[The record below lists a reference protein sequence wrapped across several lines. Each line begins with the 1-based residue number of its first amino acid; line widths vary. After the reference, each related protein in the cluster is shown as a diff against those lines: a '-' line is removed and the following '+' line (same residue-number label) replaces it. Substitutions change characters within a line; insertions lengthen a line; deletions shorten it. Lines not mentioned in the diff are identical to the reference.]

1 MTGNELGGGI
11 MTRKTKELREFEP
24 ILAKNGFRLART
36 NGSHFVYINR
46 TTHRHI
52 SVNKDLNRMV
62 RERLIKENG
71 LEV

>member
-1 MTGNELGGGI
+1 MPH
-11 MTRKTKELREFEP
+11 KTKELREFEP
-24 ILAKNGFRLART
+24 ILLRNGFRLART

-46 TTHRHI
+46 TTHKHI

-62 RERLIKENG
+62 RERLIKENE